1 MVPRANNDLERF
13 IRCLKVSYRKI
24 TGRASCQGFVVRYGA
39 FVVLFDGF
47 LGFDEVLGRFRS
59 VVYGVFRECFGEVR
73 SFRCRVSFKR
83 RLAGVFKVCLG
94 VLEAEWAEVVV

>member
-1 MVPRANNDLERF
+1 MIWSGLF
-13 IRCLKVSYRKI
+13 CCLKVSYRKI

-39 FVVLFDGF
+39 FVVLLDGS

-59 VVYGVFRECFGEVR
+59 VVYGVFRGCFGEVR

-83 RLAGVFKVCLG
+83 RLAGDFKGCVDA
-94 VLEAEWAEVVV
+94 LEAEWAKVVV